1 MDNKVLYEKI
11 MRQISKEVKRVL
23 NENLEYNS
31 VETRKPRYRYVN
43 EGYYPSPDRQDRY
56 KMESYRRKGSD
67 PNRLVKSITNPQKL
81 VNRWAVAMNMN
92 WKEAAEVFEE
102 AIKSRRL
109 MTSTE
114 MDRTKERYNYE

>member
-31 VETRKPRYRYVN
+31 IKTRKPRYRYVN

-56 KMESYRRKGSD
+56 KMQSYRMRGSD

-81 VNRWAVAMNMN
+81 VNRWAMAMNMG
-92 WKEAAEVFEE
+92 WKEAAEAFEE

-114 MDRTKERYNYE
+114 MDRAKERYHYE